1 MCTKFRMVLML
12 LVLPKEAGWMIN
24 REYLDEVNFMVILA
38 LSLPVWSTSF
48 MPGLSDIV
56 FRPYTSLEASQF
68 EQKWSRFAPLSI
80 TMKCS
85 RKKALWYGKMVLLL
99 SQIHYQY
106 SDNRNNNR
114 MRTNNTPLSLKG
126 LDGVRLVP
134 FSVPRPCIQTVP
146 NSKAYSSSTI

>member
-1 MCTKFRMVLML
+1 MCTKFGMVLLL
-12 LVLPKEAGWMIN
+12 LVLPGVVGRMIN
-24 REYLDEVNFMVILA
+24 REFLDEVNFMVILA
-38 LSLPVWSTSF
+38 LSLTVWPTSF
-48 MPGLSDIV
+48 MPGLSDIG

-68 EQKWSRFAPLSI
+68 ERIWSRFAPFS
-80 TMKCS
+80 TMKSS

-106 SDNRNNNR
+106 SDNRNNNQ

-126 LDGVRLVP
+126 LDGVCLVP
-134 FSVPRPCIQTVP
+134 FSVPRPCIRTVP